1 MIPFS
6 NFYLIFPWSN
16 YTLFS
21 LEYGCFTKHRV
32 NVKYNFVMYILV
44 IFNIKARYK
53 VSMKI
58 KHHNYILTFS
68 LRVTVNVV
76 RCSYLL
82 CLSIFIPSYIY
93 LSLTYKPFVLYFLSK
108 YSRGFPRASTR
119 IFNHTPFPE
128 RRRKSPRN
136 G

>member
-1 MIPFS
+1 MNKIIKDNKVLLIPFS
-6 NFYLIFPWSN
+6 NFYLISLWVN

-21 LEYGCFTKHRV
+21 IESGKFTKHSV

-44 IFNIKARYK
+44 LFNIKARYK

-76 RCSYLL
+76 DVVRCSYV
-82 CLSIFIPSYIY
+82 CPFSYRPIY
-93 LSLTYKPFVLYFLSK
+93 TK
-108 YSRGFPRASTR
+108 A
-119 IFNHTPFPE
+119 
-128 RRRKSPRN
+128 
-136 G
+136 